1 MQLFSSEMFA
11 FVEDL
16 CAK

>member
-1 MQLFSSEMFA
+1 MQLFSSDMFA